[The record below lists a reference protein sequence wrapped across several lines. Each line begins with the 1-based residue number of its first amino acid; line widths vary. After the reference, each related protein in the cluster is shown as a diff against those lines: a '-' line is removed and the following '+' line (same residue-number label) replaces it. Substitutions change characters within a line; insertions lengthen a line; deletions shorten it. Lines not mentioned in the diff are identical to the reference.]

1 MFILILIFGYMRNYV
16 GINPYLENCFLNDIK
31 KNYFYLYKRIYGV
44 YL

>member
-16 GINPYLENCFLNDIK
+16 GTNPYLRKKILNDIK